1 LRDAILRDC
10 SGLNEA
16 VTMCWTAFR
25 PAADAGWT
33 VLNHTH
39 PHWLHIVS
47 GKLPV
52 HVNLLTGELLVNG
65 LPLTRL
71 PSAYL
76 EHHMYSPLFSASA
89 LEVAPTD
96 EPGMRFSAK
105 TTYHSHELHFGMD
118 AADML
123 IVAKIKNKK

>member
-1 LRDAILRDC
+1 
-10 SGLNEA
+10 
-16 VTMCWTAFR
+16 MCWAAFR
-25 PAADAGWT
+25 PEANAGWT
-33 VLNHTH
+33 VLKRSH
-39 PHWLHIVS
+39 PHWLHIAS

-71 PSAYL
+71 PSVYL
-76 EHHMYSPLFSASA
+76 EHEMYSPLFSASA

-105 TTYHSHELHFGMD
+105 TMYHGHELHFGMD
-118 AADML
+118 EADMS
-123 IVAKIKNKK
+123 IVAKSKNKK